1 MVLKSVL
8 TAEVVMFPCANTI
21 VISGKI
27 HQKFSFKGRKV
38 GHLKSEVFRF
48 PEMKVKLVQQND
60 GPQI

>member
-27 HQKFSFKGRKV
+27 HQKFSFKRRKV
-38 GHLKSEVFRF
+38 GHLKSEVFLF
-48 PEMKVKLVQQND
+48 PEMKGEISPAK
-60 GPQI
+60 